1 MPVPEVRHL
10 DDPDRSAAHEEAVIR
25 DAVEQRGYARPQAFF
40 VGPAT
45 RLVRGGLYGKHMDGY
60 TGYYM
65 EP

>member
-1 MPVPEVRHL
+1 MSVPGARHL
-10 DDPDRSAAHEEAVIR
+10 DDPDRPAAHDGAVIGEP
-25 DAVEQRGYARPQAFF
+25 VEQRAYTPPQAFA

-45 RLVRGGLYGKHMDGY
+45 RLVRGGLYGKHTDGY

>member
-1 MPVPEVRHL
+1 MPAPDVRPP
-10 DDPDRSAAHEEAVIR
+10 DGPDRSAAADEAALR
-25 DAVEQRGYARPQAFF
+25 DTDDQPGYARPRAFV

-45 RLVRGGLYGKHMDGY
+45 RLVRGGLYGKAQDGY